1 MRIKY
6 LFGPL
11 FAIFSLTDLVC
22 EAKFVGDSPIKS
34 AIAFTNEEPPESS
47 YLKLANDIQ
56 RYAKKFIGIPYKSG
70 GKASKG
76 FDCSG
81 FVGYVFKKFDMKL
94 GACCTEMYKLGYN
107 IETKEAL
114 AGDLIFFRRGKSIK
128 SGISHIGIVI
138 ESNSKGLKFIHSA
151 TSKGVTI
158 SYLNDPYYSA
168 HFVGVKRVID
178 SFKKE
183 CP

>member
-1 MRIKY
+1 
-6 LFGPL
+6 
-11 FAIFSLTDLVC
+11 
-22 EAKFVGDSPIKS
+22 
-34 AIAFTNEEPPESS
+34 
-47 YLKLANDIQ
+47 
-56 RYAKKFIGIPYKSG
+56 
-70 GKASKG
+70 
-76 FDCSG
+76 
-81 FVGYVFKKFDMKL
+81 MKL